1 MVSLDIIL
9 NYILQVLSRQYVSQ
23 DLINTLTRYQKMFK
37 GNGILAIETR
47 VAVNLRQRSIHI
59 HRVL

>member
-47 VAVNLRQRSIHI
+47 VAVNLRQHSIHI